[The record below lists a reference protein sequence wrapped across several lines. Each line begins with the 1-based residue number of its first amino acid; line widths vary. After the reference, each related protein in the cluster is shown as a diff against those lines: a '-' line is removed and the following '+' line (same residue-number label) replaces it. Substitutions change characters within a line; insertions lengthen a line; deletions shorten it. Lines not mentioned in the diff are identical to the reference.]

1 MRLLLRFAFL
11 STLFLY
17 LLTKYLYMKLSF
29 KFILFVFL
37 YLIGVVSCKEDDDD
51 SAYGPEYEINDFDVS
66 VYESDY
72 YEDSI
77 PANTLRL
84 ELSYLSD
91 NDYAFD
97 YGLNPQLTSVI
108 TGLNVN
114 LSGGQ
119 IAEGIVAPVDVS
131 DYFLVFDHEYF
142 HASDL
147 YETIGQYIEGQKI
160 ETLTPY
166 LVFTNKTSLSAK
178 AENLVTDT
186 VNISLE
192 VTLTLDNSVVI
203 TKNINTI
210 LIP

>member
-1 MRLLLRFAFL
+1 
-11 STLFLY
+11 
-17 LLTKYLYMKLSF
+17 MKLSF
-29 KFILFVFL
+29 KFILL
-37 YLIGVVSCKEDDDD
+37 ALLCLICVVACKEDDDE
-51 SAYGPEYEINDFDVS
+51 STYGPEYEINDFDVS

-77 PANTLRL
+77 PADILRL
-84 ELSYLSD
+84 EISYLSD

-108 TGLNVN
+108 TDLHVN
-114 LSGGQ
+114 LLEGEIS
-119 IAEGIVAPVDVS
+119 EGIVAPADLS

-147 YETIGQYIEGQKI
+147 YETIDQYIEGQQI

-166 LVFTNKTSLSAK
+166 LVFTNKSSLSAK
-178 AENLVTDT
+178 AESLVTDT

-192 VTLTLDNSVVI
+192 VTLTLDDTDVI
-203 TKNINTI
+203 TKNLNTI